1 MTADPQDPGALEHRQ
16 QKRDLAPRRLDAKAL
31 ERAKR
36 AAEAMTLRARGHSMQ
51 EIADELGYAS
61 KDVAEKDIRRA
72 LLETMQQPADELRAM
87 EYNRTMLVIRGAWD
101 LIADPQPL
109 VDKTG
114 HPVTLIGEDGS
125 EYAVPDQA
133 IIDRHH
139 QTILKASESL
149 RKLMGLDAP
158 TRSVSARAAISLQ
171 ELQQMSADLGIPAEE
186 IYLNGGEQ
194 GDDEDEG

>member
-1 MTADPQDPGALEHRQ
+1 MGE
-16 QKRDLAPRRLDAKAL
+16 LAARRLDEKAL

-51 EIADELGYAS
+51 EIAGELGYSGKAA
-61 KDVAEKDIRRA
+61 AEADIRRA

-101 LIADPQPL
+101 LISEPQPL

-133 IIDRHH
+133 VIDRHH

-186 IYLNGGEQ
+186 IYLNGRDGDGEDPA
-194 GDDEDEG
+194 G

>member
-1 MTADPQDPGALEHRQ
+1 MTADPQDAALERSRANRQ
-16 QKRDLAPRRLDAKAL
+16 VVPKLDAKAL

-36 AAEAMTLRARGHSMQ
+36 AAEAMTLKARGHSMQ

-61 KDVAEKDIRRA
+61 KAVAEKDIRRA